1 MPIGAA
7 IGVGVLGA
15 GASVVGASK
24 NSKAIKASTQ
34 AQSDSNAASVALQRE
49 VYGNNEAALSP
60 FMSRGNAA
68 GDQLN
73 DLLGLG
79 GQPAQQQQQPNL
91 TNYFSGANPGA
102 NPRGGQSA
110 FSGIGSFGGLG
121 SFSGQYPAWQDW
133 AQQQRTDQQFGQ
145 PAQQAQPAQTA
156 QGAQNNA
163 FENFRNSTGYQF
175 RLGEG
180 MNALNSGWAGAGTL
194 QSGAAQRAA
203 QEYGQNFA
211 SNEFGNY
218 AGLLA
223 NQQGVGLSGAS
234 ALAGVGQNFASN
246 ITSLNNQNAQNIS
259 NSAVASANN
268 SNAMWGGI
276 GGAASGILGSLS
288 YKGGK

>member
-121 SFSGQYPAWQDW
+121 SFSGQYPA
-133 AQQQRTDQQFGQ
+133 
-145 PAQQAQPAQTA
+145 

-163 FENFRNSTGYQF
+163 FENFRNSTGCQF